1 MKTPGRR
8 SVAVWTTSQLMYDQR
23 ILRIKSVMEA
33 MDMRVEVYD
42 RQTEMYR
49 AGRISTK
56 RTGGPGFYLEYNARI
71 SRLARTLTPDL
82 HYAADIDVMPGLM
95 LGLRRKKKIPLL
107 LDLHEW
113 YPEVIEL
120 SGRPVKRKIWEK
132 VERISVHRADACMT
146 VNQSLSRIF
155 EEKYGKTFTVVRNA
169 PELRTVQ
176 TEDAHTR
183 FSARI
188 LYYQGVLNEGRGLE
202 GVIVA
207 MKNLPEWRLWLAG
220 EGDLSQALRER
231 VRTEGLDGQVRFFG
245 RLAPEALPDLAG
257 QATIGLNL
265 LKGDSRSYYYSLANK
280 YFDYIHSG
288 LPAVHMD
295 FPEYSDLMKA
305 YPTGGLLD
313 KLSSASFVDLVK
325 RITRSYETYEAMTKA
340 CERAAKEY
348 HWEKE
353 AAKLKGLLVRIMK

>member
-1 MKTPGRR
+1 MKTSGRR

-23 ILRIKSVMEA
+23 ILRIKRVMET
-33 MDMRVEVYD
+33 MGMQVTVYD
-42 RQTEMYR
+42 RQTELYK

-71 SRLARTLTPDL
+71 SRLAKTLAPDL

-95 LGLRRKKKIPLL
+95 LGLRPDKKIPLL

-120 SGRPVKRKIWEK
+120 SGRPIKKKIWEK
-132 VERISVHRADACMT
+132 VERTSVLRADACMT

-169 PELRTVQ
+169 PELRPVQ
-176 TEDAHTR
+176 VVDTPTR

-188 LYYQGVLNEGRGLE
+188 LYYQGALNQGRGLE
-202 GVIVA
+202 EVIMA
-207 MKNLPEWRLWLAG
+207 MKDLPEWKLWLAG
-220 EGDLSQALRER
+220 AGDLSHTLRER
-231 VRTEGLDGQVRFFG
+231 VRTERLEGQVRFFG

-265 LKGDSRSYYYSLANK
+265 LKGNSRSYYYSLANK
-280 YFDYIHSG
+280 YFDYIHSR

-305 YPTGGLLD
+305 YPAGGLLG
-313 KLSSASFVDLVK
+313 KLSSDSFVDLVK
-325 RITRSYETYEAMTKA
+325 RMTRSYEAYEAMTEA
-340 CERAAKEY
+340 CGLAAMEY

-353 AAKLKGLLVRIMK
+353 AAKLKGLLARIVK